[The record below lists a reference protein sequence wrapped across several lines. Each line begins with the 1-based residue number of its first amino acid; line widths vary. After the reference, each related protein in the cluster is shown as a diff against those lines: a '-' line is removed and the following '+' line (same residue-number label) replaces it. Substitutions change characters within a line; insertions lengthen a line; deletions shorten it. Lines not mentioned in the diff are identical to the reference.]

1 MLKGRYNLK
10 YCCDDVCIFPSST
23 LLNYDGKELSERF
36 SDSFGLT
43 AISTYQLKVSNQNG
57 VQKKKGK
64 VYLFRLAEKNNKGE
78 AKLEM
83 DPILTY
89 EKNINFRSGVLQSNY
104 LFTNR
109 NLLLGSVCVNGF
121 HLSDVKEG
129 NQNHMFATPCEKN
142 NSGLSFEAFDNKP
155 EKICVSFSN
164 GDVCILVDGNMQK
177 LWKAHEYHV
186 WSCAFCGNENVVTTG
201 SDDCSFTIWDLRSTS
216 FSQKNKRSHTQGVTA
231 IKFECFSHRIYT
243 ASYDNK
249 IRIFDL
255 RNIQDPLQIIDVK
268 SSIWRIK
275 FLYKNEALH
284 KLLVAACDGG
294 AKIFKKIDSEFI
306 FKKGIHNENELT
318 YGIDAIDIVD
328 KQEKKK
334 KIYVS
339 CSFYNKEVQMWF

>member
-83 DPILTY
+83 CDF
-89 EKNINFRSGVLQSNY
+89 NFFKICSCEFVRA
-104 LFTNR
+104 
-109 NLLLGSVCVNGF
+109 CV
-121 HLSDVKEG
+121 HVIASADVKEG

-216 FSQKNKRSHTQGVTA
+216 FSQKNKRELRQLNLNVSVIGFTQHREEIDMNIILANASIYPHYLTHA
-231 IKFECFSHRIYT
+231 CNILTFS
-243 ASYDNK
+243 
-249 IRIFDL
+249 
-255 RNIQDPLQIIDVK
+255 LQ
-268 SSIWRIK
+268 
-275 FLYKNEALH
+275 L
-284 KLLVAACDGG
+284 
-294 AKIFKKIDSEFI
+294 
-306 FKKGIHNENELT
+306 
-318 YGIDAIDIVD
+318 
-328 KQEKKK
+328 
-334 KIYVS
+334 
-339 CSFYNKEVQMWF
+339 

>member
-23 LLNYDGKELSERF
+23 LLNYD
-36 SDSFGLT
+36 
-43 AISTYQLKVSNQNG
+43 
-57 VQKKKGK
+57 
-64 VYLFRLAEKNNKGE
+64 
-78 AKLEM
+78 
-83 DPILTY
+83 
-89 EKNINFRSGVLQSNY
+89 
-104 LFTNR
+104 
-109 NLLLGSVCVNGF
+109 
-121 HLSDVKEG
+121 
-129 NQNHMFATPCEKN
+129 
-142 NSGLSFEAFDNKP
+142 GLSFEAFDNKP

-164 GDVCILVDGNMQK
+164 GDVCILVDGNKLK

-186 WSCAFCGNENVVTTG
+186 WSCTFCGNENVVTTG
-201 SDDCSFTIWDLRSTS
+201 SDDCSFTIWDLRSTN

-231 IKFECFSHRIYT
+231 VKFEGFSHRIYT

-268 SSIWRIK
+268 SSIWRLK

-294 AKIFKKIDSEFI
+294 AKIFKKIDNEFI

-328 KQEKKK
+328 KREKKKK